1 MQLSFVEV
9 EKLVGNRAGNC
20 KKEKGFLSTFANY
33 GDSTPFVFTD
43 LSPSTFLLLS
53 HPASSVLQ
61 PDVSPWFA
69 VLPDPRILILLL
81 LLCQFAL
88 SMSLI
93 PLLPIVSSS
102 ELLV

>member
-1 MQLSFVEV
+1 MSFEVEVV
-9 EKLVGNRAGNC
+9 EKLIRNRAGDC
-20 KKEKGFLSTFANY
+20 KEKGFLRSFANY
-33 GDSTPFVFTD
+33 GESTPFVLTD
-43 LSPSTFLLLS
+43 LSPSMLLLLS

-61 PDVSPWFA
+61 PDVSPWFG

-81 LLCQFAL
+81 PLCQFAL
-88 SMSLI
+88 SISLI